1 MTQHYVV
8 GQFSVLLGDVEAA
21 AVEWQDSVRRLRLQV
36 EASSLALLPALA
48 EQALSLT
55 DAICWAA
62 VEQGDVTRFCSR
74 ATSAAHLA
82 EFLDCAGLLRQW

>member
-8 GQFSVLLGDVEAA
+8 GQFSALLGEVEAA

-36 EASSLALLPALA
+36 EASSLSLLPALA

-62 VEQGDVTRFCSR
+62 VEQGDVTRFRS
-74 ATSAAHLA
+74 SAASAADLA
-82 EFLDCAGLLRQW
+82 EFLDCAGLLRQ